1 MRNGEMRKQRLGHVS
16 VYVACHGMAADVTSS
31 SRSQPR
37 DDWAKADDK
46 LIRTP
51 VQSRENL
58 WYYQHYGLFT
68 ITRKWRLAYAI
79 ETHLAD
85 PSKIYRL
92 LDTLR
97 NGLVSQI
104 RLSSTISLRLLHEQ
118 LQSTTEVQRN
128 GTLSI
133 SARILTR
140 EFDTQG
146 YHKCKACQKD
156 LISPINL
163 QRRYQFAK
171 DNRLLYNRGKADEV
185 VQRTNLGESSPPG
198 GVLSGEGVSEELCP
212 RSRDEPGAYSLNV

>member
-1 MRNGEMRKQRLGHVS
+1 MSLMSPNAEGFGPNTQYAGVS
-16 VYVACHGMAADVTSS
+16 RQLSHTTPIGAT
-31 SRSQPR
+31 
-37 DDWAKADDK
+37 DDDTGKNCLFTAKKPPYPTVPVFFLQQDDK

-118 LQSTTEVQRN
+118 LQSTTEV
-128 GTLSI
+128 
-133 SARILTR
+133 
-140 EFDTQG
+140 
-146 YHKCKACQKD
+146 
-156 LISPINL
+156 
-163 QRRYQFAK
+163 
-171 DNRLLYNRGKADEV
+171 
-185 VQRTNLGESSPPG
+185 
-198 GVLSGEGVSEELCP
+198 
-212 RSRDEPGAYSLNV
+212 